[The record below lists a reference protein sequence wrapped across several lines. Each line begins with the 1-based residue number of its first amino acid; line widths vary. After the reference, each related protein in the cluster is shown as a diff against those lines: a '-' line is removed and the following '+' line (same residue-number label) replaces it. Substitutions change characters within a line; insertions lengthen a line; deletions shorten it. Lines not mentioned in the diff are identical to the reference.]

1 MSRINKTTSGV
12 FTGIV
17 GNENEIPAY
26 DTFVKIQDGLN
37 KPSKDLKSLITEY
50 KSFISNNKVMFE
62 RMATLEDLIMQIRT
76 RDNLNPTEVKFNV
89 VRDYIYARLPFHR
102 LDKEAKDIRVIVGL
116 TEFYGTNTDTLYD
129 NKEFM
134 DKTVTKL
141 KDAMTSIIN
150 NKLK

>member
-1 MSRINKTTSGV
+1 MSRVNKTTSGV
-12 FTGIV
+12 FTNIV
-17 GNENEIPAY
+17 GNENEFPAY

-37 KPSKDLKSLITEY
+37 KPSKDLKGLITEY
-50 KSFISNNKVMFE
+50 KSYVTNNKVMFE
-62 RMATLEDLIMQIRT
+62 KMASLEDLIMQMRT
-76 RDNLNPTEVKFNV
+76 RDNLNPKEIKFNV
-89 VRDYIYARLPFHR
+89 VREYIYARLPFHR

-134 DKTVTKL
+134 EFAVNKL
-141 KDAMTSIIN
+141 KGSMTMIIN